1 MKQAGKQMHKT
12 KLKVEYSYANLKGLL
27 VHKITGVSLQSKIA
41 SVVVSALSG
50 SGNVSSSE
58 WVVS

>member
-1 MKQAGKQMHKT
+1 MHKT
-12 KLKVEYSYANLKGLL
+12 KLKVEYSYANSKGLPL
-27 VHKITGVSLQSKIA
+27 HKITGVSLQSKIA